1 MILQLLRQRV
11 WSTASI
17 LIPWS
22 SVLLKIQSKFSAVL
36 LPYFVVVVVNSWHNF
51 LPLSPAVPLVSLAS
65 TRKDSL
71 TTSTAVASFLMATCS
86 PLLIGAIY
94 DFGHKIHGVVHLC
107 AVLLVRSKLAKNHK
121 SMEEKGLAG
130 FFFPVPA
137 LALDS

>member
-1 MILQLLRQRV
+1 MNITLERISVALSAISWSLL
-11 WSTASI
+11 
-17 LIPWS
+17 
-22 SVLLKIQSKFSAVL
+22 LLKTQSMFSAVL
-36 LPYFVVVVVNSWHNF
+36 PYFVVVVNSWHNF
-51 LPLSPAVPLVSLAS
+51 LLLCAPSVPLVVSLHT

-71 TTSTAVASFLMATCS
+71 TIISTVVSSFLMDLSS